1 MTRAVLVLLLLLGAW
16 WSLLL
21 LEWVAVDSSG
31 IIGAE
36 LNQTMALLPAVAAL
50 AVLMSLYRK
59 MPRLLV
65 ALGSMAIAATSAIA
79 LLGDLATSPAVI
91 EAREQVS
98 GIAGGG
104 AVALELSPVIYVF
117 AFSGFALAIAA
128 ALLIFLKPGGRSVE
142 SVNQDLDARDL
153 WDEQSE

>member
-1 MTRAVLVLLLLLGAW
+1 MTRAVLVLLLLVGAW

-21 LEWVAVDSSG
+21 LEWVAVDNSG

>member
-1 MTRAVLVLLLLLGAW
+1 MTRAVLVLLLLVGAW

-21 LEWVAVDSSG
+21 LEWVAVDKSG

-65 ALGSMAIAATSAIA
+65 ALGSMALAATSAIA

-91 EAREQVS
+91 QAREQVS

>member
-1 MTRAVLVLLLLLGAW
+1 MTRAVLVLLLLVGAW

-21 LEWVAVDSSG
+21 VEWVAVDSSG
-31 IIGAE
+31 IIGAD

-50 AVLMSLYRK
+50 ALLMSLYRK

-65 ALGSMAIAATSAIA
+65 ALGSLAIAATSAIA
-79 LLGDLATSPAVI
+79 LLGDLASSPAVI

-104 AVALELSPVIYVF
+104 AVPLEMSPVIYVF
-117 AFSGFALAIAA
+117 GLCGLALSLAVAI
-128 ALLIFLKPGGRSVE
+128 LIFVKPGGRSVE
-142 SVNQDLDARDL
+142 TENQEPDARDL

>member
-1 MTRAVLVLLLLLGAW
+1 MTRAVLVLLLLVGAW

-21 LEWVAVDSSG
+21 LEWVAVDKSG

-128 ALLIFLKPGGRSVE
+128 ALLIFLKTGGRSVE

>member
-1 MTRAVLVLLLLLGAW
+1 MTRAVLVLLLLIGAW

-65 ALGSMAIAATSAIA
+65 ALGSLAIAATSAIA
-79 LLGDLATSPAVI
+79 LLGNLATSPAVI

-128 ALLIFLKPGGRSVE
+128 ALLIFLKSGGRSVE
-142 SVNQDLDARDL
+142 SVNQDLDAKDL

>member
-1 MTRAVLVLLLLLGAW
+1 MTRAVLVLLLLVGAW

-117 AFSGFALAIAA
+117 SFSGFALAIAA

>member
-21 LEWVAVDSSG
+21 LEWVAVDESG

-128 ALLIFLKPGGRSVE
+128 AQLIFLKPAGRSVE

>member
-1 MTRAVLVLLLLLGAW
+1 MTRAVLALLLLIGAW

-21 LEWVAVDSSG
+21 LEWVAVDKSG

-117 AFSGFALAIAA
+117 AFLGFALAIAA

-142 SVNQDLDARDL
+142 SVNQDLDAKDL

>member
-1 MTRAVLVLLLLLGAW
+1 MTRAVLVLLLLIGAW

-21 LEWVAVDSSG
+21 LEWVAVDKSG

-117 AFSGFALAIAA
+117 AFAGFTLAIAA

>member
-1 MTRAVLVLLLLLGAW
+1 MTRAVLVLLLLVGAW

-21 LEWVAVDSSG
+21 LEWVAVDKSG

-65 ALGSMAIAATSAIA
+65 ALGSLAIAATSAIA

-128 ALLIFLKPGGRSVE
+128 ALLIFLKSGGRSVE
-142 SVNQDLDARDL
+142 SVNQDLDAKDL

>member
-1 MTRAVLVLLLLLGAW
+1 MTRAVLLLLLLVGAW

-21 LEWVAVDSSG
+21 LEWVAVDKSG

-128 ALLIFLKPGGRSVE
+128 ALLIFLKSGGRSVE
-142 SVNQDLDARDL
+142 SVNQDLDAKDL

>member
-1 MTRAVLVLLLLLGAW
+1 MTRAVLVLLLLIGAW

-21 LEWVAVDSSG
+21 LEWVTVGKSG

-65 ALGSMAIAATSAIA
+65 ALGSLAIAATSAIA

-128 ALLIFLKPGGRSVE
+128 ALLIFLKSGGRSVE
-142 SVNQDLDARDL
+142 SVNQDLDAKDL

>member
-1 MTRAVLVLLLLLGAW
+1 MTRAVLLLLLLIGAW

-21 LEWVAVDSSG
+21 IEWVIVEDTG

-59 MPRLLV
+59 MPRFLV
-65 ALGSMAIAATSAIA
+65 ALGSLSIAATSVIA
-79 LLGDLATSPAVI
+79 LLGDLTSTPAVI
-91 EAREQVS
+91 QAKEQVS

-104 AVALELSPVIYVF
+104 AVALVLSPVIYVF
-117 AFSGFALAIAA
+117 AISGFALAVMA
-128 ALLIFLKPGGRSVE
+128 ALLVFVRPAGRSVE
-142 SVNQDLDARDL
+142 AETQDLDSRDL

>member
-1 MTRAVLVLLLLLGAW
+1 MTKAVLVLLLLIGAW

-21 LEWVAVDSSG
+21 LEWVTVDKSG

-117 AFSGFALAIAA
+117 SFSGFALAIAA
-128 ALLIFLKPGGRSVE
+128 ALLIFLKPGGSSVE
-142 SVNQDLDARDL
+142 SVNHDLDARDL
-153 WDEQSE
+153 WDEQSQ

>member
-1 MTRAVLVLLLLLGAW
+1 MTRAVLLLLLLVGAW

-21 LEWVAVDSSG
+21 LEWVAVDKSG

-65 ALGSMAIAATSAIA
+65 ALGSLAIAATSAIA
-79 LLGDLATSPAVI
+79 LLGNLATSPAVI

-128 ALLIFLKPGGRSVE
+128 ALLIFLKTGGRSVE

>member
-1 MTRAVLVLLLLLGAW
+1 MTKAVLVLLLLIGAW

-21 LEWVAVDSSG
+21 LEWVTVDKSG

-117 AFSGFALAIAA
+117 AFAGFTLAIAA

-142 SVNQDLDARDL
+142 SVNHDLDARDL
-153 WDEQSE
+153 WDEQSQ

>member
-1 MTRAVLVLLLLLGAW
+1 MTRAVLVLLLLVGAW

-21 LEWVAVDSSG
+21 LEWVTVDKSG

-142 SVNQDLDARDL
+142 SVSQDLDARDL

>member
-1 MTRAVLVLLLLLGAW
+1 MVLLLLVGAW

>member
-1 MTRAVLVLLLLLGAW
+1 MTRAVLLLLLLIGAW

-21 LEWVAVDSSG
+21 LEWVAVDKSG

-117 AFSGFALAIAA
+117 ASAGFTLAIAA

>member
-1 MTRAVLVLLLLLGAW
+1 MTRAVLVLLLLVGAW

-21 LEWVAVDSSG
+21 VEWVAVDSSG
-31 IIGAE
+31 IIGAD

-65 ALGSMAIAATSAIA
+65 ALGSLAIAATSAIA
-79 LLGDLATSPAVI
+79 LLGDLASSPAVI

-104 AVALELSPVIYVF
+104 AVALEMSPVIYVF
-117 AFSGFALAIAA
+117 GLCGLALALAA
-128 ALLIFLKPGGRSVE
+128 ALLIFGKPGGRSVE
-142 SVNQDLDARDL
+142 TENQETDARDL

>member
-1 MTRAVLVLLLLLGAW
+1 MLLLLIGAW

-21 LEWVAVDSSG
+21 LEWVAVDKSG

-104 AVALELSPVIYVF
+104 AVDLELSPVTYVF

-142 SVNQDLDARDL
+142 SVNQDLDAKDL

>member
-1 MTRAVLVLLLLLGAW
+1 MTRAVLVLLLLVGAW

-21 LEWVAVDSSG
+21 LEWVAVDKSG

-104 AVALELSPVIYVF
+104 AVALKLSPVIYVF

>member
-1 MTRAVLVLLLLLGAW
+1 MTRAVLLLLLLVGAW

-21 LEWVAVDSSG
+21 LEWVTVDKSG
-31 IIGAE
+31 INGAE

-50 AVLMSLYRK
+50 AVLMSLYRR

-128 ALLIFLKPGGRSVE
+128 ALLIFLKSGGRSVE

>member
-1 MTRAVLVLLLLLGAW
+1 MTRAVLVLLLLVGAW

-21 LEWVAVDSSG
+21 LEWVAVDKSG

-104 AVALELSPVIYVF
+104 AVALELSPVVYVF

-128 ALLIFLKPGGRSVE
+128 ALLIFLKPGGRSAE
-142 SVNQDLDARDL
+142 SVNEDLDARDL

>member
-1 MTRAVLVLLLLLGAW
+1 MTRSVLVLLLLVGAW

-21 LEWVAVDSSG
+21 VEWVAVDSSG
-31 IIGAE
+31 IIGAD

-50 AVLMSLYRK
+50 ALLMSLYRK

-65 ALGSMAIAATSAIA
+65 ALGSLAIAATSAIA
-79 LLGDLATSPAVI
+79 LLGDLASSPAVI

-104 AVALELSPVIYVF
+104 AVTLEMSPVIYVF
-117 AFSGFALAIAA
+117 GLCGLALSLAA
-128 ALLIFLKPGGRSVE
+128 AILIFVKPGGRSVE
-142 SVNQDLDARDL
+142 TENQEPDARDL

>member
-1 MTRAVLVLLLLLGAW
+1 MTRAVLVLLLLIGAW

-65 ALGSMAIAATSAIA
+65 ALGSIAIAATSAIA

-104 AVALELSPVIYVF
+104 AVALELSPVIYAF
-117 AFSGFALAIAA
+117 SFSGFALAIAA

>member
-1 MTRAVLVLLLLLGAW
+1 MTRAVLVLLLLVGAW

-21 LEWVAVDSSG
+21 LEWVAVDKSG

-117 AFSGFALAIAA
+117 AFLGFALAIAA

>member
-1 MTRAVLVLLLLLGAW
+1 MTRAVLVLLLLVGAW

-91 EAREQVS
+91 EARERVS

-104 AVALELSPVIYVF
+104 AVDLELSPVIYVF

-142 SVNQDLDARDL
+142 RVNQDLDARDL

>member
-1 MTRAVLVLLLLLGAW
+1 MTRAVLVLLLLVGAW

-104 AVALELSPVIYVF
+104 AVALELSPVIFVF

>member
-1 MTRAVLVLLLLLGAW
+1 MTRAVLVLLLLVGAW

-21 LEWVAVDSSG
+21 VEWVAVDSTG
-31 IIGAE
+31 IIGAD

-50 AVLMSLYRK
+50 ALLMSLYRK

-65 ALGSMAIAATSAIA
+65 ALGSLAIAATSAIA
-79 LLGDLATSPAVI
+79 LLGDLASSPAVI

-104 AVALELSPVIYVF
+104 AVALEMSPVIYVF
-117 AFSGFALAIAA
+117 GLCGLALSLAA
-128 ALLIFLKPGGRSVE
+128 AILIFVKPGGRSVE
-142 SVNQDLDARDL
+142 TENQEPDARDL

>member
-1 MTRAVLVLLLLLGAW
+1 MTRAVLLLLLLVGAW

-21 LEWVAVDSSG
+21 LEWVAVDKSG

-128 ALLIFLKPGGRSVE
+128 ALLIFLKTGGRSVE

>member
-1 MTRAVLVLLLLLGAW
+1 MTRAVLVLLLLVGAW

-21 LEWVAVDSSG
+21 VEWVAVDSSG
-31 IIGAE
+31 IIGAD

-50 AVLMSLYRK
+50 ALLMSLYRK

-65 ALGSMAIAATSAIA
+65 ALGSLAIAATSAIA
-79 LLGDLATSPAVI
+79 LLGDLASSPAVI

-104 AVALELSPVIYVF
+104 AVTLEMSPVIYVF
-117 AFSGFALAIAA
+117 GLCGLALSLAA
-128 ALLIFLKPGGRSVE
+128 AILIFVKPGGRSVE
-142 SVNQDLDARDL
+142 TENQEPDARDL

>member
-1 MTRAVLVLLLLLGAW
+1 MTRAVLLLLLLVGAW

-21 LEWVAVDSSG
+21 LEWVAVDKSG

-65 ALGSMAIAATSAIA
+65 ALGSLAIAATSAIA
-79 LLGDLATSPAVI
+79 LLGNLATSPAVI

-128 ALLIFLKPGGRSVE
+128 ALLIFLKSGGRSVE
-142 SVNQDLDARDL
+142 SVNQDLDAKDL

>member
-1 MTRAVLVLLLLLGAW
+1 MTRAVLLLLLLVGAW

-21 LEWVAVDSSG
+21 LEWVAVDKSG

-65 ALGSMAIAATSAIA
+65 ALGSLAIAATSAIA

-128 ALLIFLKPGGRSVE
+128 ALLIFLKTGGRSVE

>member
-1 MTRAVLVLLLLLGAW
+1 MTRAVLLLLLLIGAW

-21 LEWVAVDSSG
+21 IEWVIVEDTG

-59 MPRLLV
+59 MSRFLF
-65 ALGSMAIAATSAIA
+65 ALGSLSIAATSVIA
-79 LLGDLATSPAVI
+79 LVGDLTSSPTVI
-91 EAREQVS
+91 QAREQVS

-104 AVALELSPVIYVF
+104 PVALVTSPVIYVF
-117 AFSGFALAIAA
+117 GISGFALAVLA
-128 ALLIFLKPGGRSVE
+128 ALLVFVRPAGRSVE
-142 SVNQDLDARDL
+142 AETRVLDIRDL

>member
-1 MTRAVLVLLLLLGAW
+1 MLLLLVGAW

-117 AFSGFALAIAA
+117 SFSGFALAIAA

>member
-1 MTRAVLVLLLLLGAW
+1 MTRAVLVLLLLVGAW

-21 LEWVAVDSSG
+21 VEWVAVDSSG
-31 IIGAE
+31 IIGADI
-36 LNQTMALLPAVAAL
+36 NQTMALLPAVAAL
-50 AVLMSLYRK
+50 ALLMSLYRK

-65 ALGSMAIAATSAIA
+65 ALGSLAIAATSAIA
-79 LLGDLATSPAVI
+79 LLGDLASSPAVI

-104 AVALELSPVIYVF
+104 AVTLEMSPVIYVF
-117 AFSGFALAIAA
+117 GLCGLALSLAA
-128 ALLIFLKPGGRSVE
+128 AILIFVKPGGRSVE
-142 SVNQDLDARDL
+142 TENQEPDARDL